1 MTRSLLINVRF
12 YPQATDLILEDY
24 IRIGCCCFEKVCRV
38 HNTLLQKE
46 IAIIYMF
53 YICCSRS

>member
-46 IAIIYMF
+46 IAK
-53 YICCSRS
+53 SQTQ